1 MSLGQRSRSQPA
13 LKFRAFQIH
22 VRPITSSCIVGFEN
36 YLAEMIMS
44 RRYVACKTYVPRS
57 KVKVTADTLSLGI
70 PKSCPTQY
78 FIQKK
83 LVRFGLNIFISYYN
97 YTSIQIYM
105 KIIQAMGLE
114 RKLKAYKVLLPKL
127 VRFENVFA
135 EMIITTRRCVVCKNH
150 VA

>member
-70 PKSCPTQY
+70 PKSCPTQNFIPKIGEIWFKHIY
-78 FIQKK
+78 FVLQLYKHT
-83 LVRFGLNIFISYYN
+83 NIYEDNTSYGIRMEAK
-97 YTSIQIYM
+97 S
-105 KIIQAMGLE
+105 L
-114 RKLKAYKVLLPKL
+114 
-127 VRFENVFA
+127 
-135 EMIITTRRCVVCKNH
+135 
-150 VA
+150 